1 MILARDTKPG
11 SYYRRTRGQAPGDYY
26 TRHRQSVRALVK
38 RLRGKWNKNTATTR
52 DVSNLRRLES
62 SSGMVAMVRHSRGVD
77 PFTGNPFT
85 VRQLVVIPGDT
96 KLRQLKRRPK
106 LPTPNPPSGAEL
118 ADRPRL
124 YSRAAVL
131 LPHVQKAADR
141 MEAWDMIR
149 HRWSA
154 RLEQLQEG
162 KVRRAQETMIA
173 DIKGKGGAYDKTSGA
188 DQNYVSGLLKR
199 LERVKST
206 RYRAPDR
213 KKLEGLMEEGVIIAN
228 SKWRQARGRWKGA
241 QAQAVIQ
248 DELLG
253 SGPLNRKSWERV
265 QPWRDAVEL
274 QLDQLLKTGE
284 TDEGFRP
291 GVTPR
296 ARARWFLSPT
306 YTPWQSGQP
315 SELEKLEQTRRRA
328 EPGTQLALFNP
339 PRPRLQPYTSATSR
353 KDALEPL
360 AAAGWGLLFA
370 PNTYSPKRV
379 QFARD
384 RGMPIVLD
392 NGAWTAFQK
401 GQDWRATYGDR
412 FESVVELLGPEVEWV
427 VAPDIVA
434 GGAESLE
441 LSVSW
446 LPWLLERTQT
456 VLVPVQDGMTPG
468 DLAPIIDAGRGRVG
482 IFLGG
487 STEWKWA
494 TAPEWGELA
503 ARWGVP
509 YHVARVNSQRALR
522 IAATVG
528 ASSIDG
534 SGPVRFPSMIE
545 RLERERAQETLELRA
560 QPMPCC
566 GVYADRFAD
575 PTTGEQVCMNCG
587 EAYSPGYHWKYMDPD
602 FSELAP

>member
-1 MILARDTKPG
+1 MILARDTTPG

-62 SSGMVAMVRHSRGVD
+62 SSEMVAMVRHSRGVD

-96 KLRQLKRRPK
+96 KLRQLKRKPK
-106 LPTPNPPSGAEL
+106 LT
-118 ADRPRL
+118 
-124 YSRAAVL
+124 
-131 LPHVQKAADR
+131 
-141 MEAWDMIR
+141 
-149 HRWSA
+149 
-154 RLEQLQEG
+154 
-162 KVRRAQETMIA
+162 
-173 DIKGKGGAYDKTSGA
+173 
-188 DQNYVSGLLKR
+188 
-199 LERVKST
+199 
-206 RYRAPDR
+206 AP
-213 KKLEGLMEEGVIIAN
+213 
-228 SKWRQARGRWKGA
+228 
-241 QAQAVIQ
+241 
-248 DELLG
+248 
-253 SGPLNRKSWERV
+253 
-265 QPWRDAVEL
+265 
-274 QLDQLLKTGE
+274 
-284 TDEGFRP
+284 
-291 GVTPR
+291 
-296 ARARWFLSPT
+296 
-306 YTPWQSGQP
+306 
-315 SELEKLEQTRRRA
+315 
-328 EPGTQLALFNP
+328 NP

-566 GVYADRFAD
+566 GVYADRFTD

-602 FSELAP
+602 FSELKP